1 MKCCKPYY
9 NTFVITKPFLK
20 TLAYGGNS
28 HSMVHIFFWKFF
40 NCFYIKMVPRYFTT
54 PIWRSFWASPTSL
67 THGSKLTKLDQN
79 MLEGTWIEYEMRTWF
94 ISRSI
99 ESSQWRG
106 KKVNFFP
113 ALQAPALFQNNAP
126 LAEVFSS
133 TMIPWFLSAE

>member
-1 MKCCKPYY
+1 
-9 NTFVITKPFLK
+9 
-20 TLAYGGNS
+20 
-28 HSMVHIFFWKFF
+28 
-40 NCFYIKMVPRYFTT
+40 
-54 PIWRSFWASPTSL
+54 
-67 THGSKLTKLDQN
+67 

-126 LAEVFSS
+126 LVEVFSS
-133 TMIPWFLSAE
+133 TMIP